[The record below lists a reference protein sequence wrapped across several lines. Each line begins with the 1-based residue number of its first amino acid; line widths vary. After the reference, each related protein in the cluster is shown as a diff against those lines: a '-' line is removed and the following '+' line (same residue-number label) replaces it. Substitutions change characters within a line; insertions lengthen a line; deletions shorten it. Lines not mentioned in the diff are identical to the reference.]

1 MIDIMKGREAM
12 NKSAKTKPVAQNPT
26 VSTFEAIKQVDE
38 AGNEFW
44 SARELAKLLGYERWQ
59 NFTAVIQEAMEVC
72 RAQGGSTEEVFIAV
86 SKNPSK
92 RGGRPSATYDYRL
105 TRHACY
111 ILDDGAGRGE

>member
-1 MIDIMKGREAM
+1 MKGREAM

-26 VSTFEAIKQVDE
+26 VSALEAIKQVDG

-59 NFTAVIQEAMEVC
+59 NFERVIVEAKEVC
-72 RAQGGSTEEVFIAV
+72 AHEGGDVEQLFTAS
-86 SKNPSK
+86 SKKS
-92 RGGRPSATYDYRL
+92 RGRDATDYSL